1 HEPLRLVDLEKL
13 VQCGISLELAADAGL
28 VRVNS
33 LTGAEMM
40 ARNGKRGDF
49 AGIVFSYR
57 LPWEPDKTV
66 LHVLRR
72 DNTGLEPDGEG
83 CKENNKYRAGRKRTF
98 DLVITDLSMP
108 LMNGFDLI
116 SALRRLQKDL
126 PILAISGVYGGDL
139 LEAVKLLGAKAI
151 LEKPFEPEKL
161 L

>member
-1 HEPLRLVDLEKL
+1 MCQE
-13 VQCGISLELAADAGL
+13 
-28 VRVNS
+28 
-33 LTGAEMM
+33 
-40 ARNGKRGDF
+40 
-49 AGIVFSYR
+49 
-57 LPWEPDKTV
+57 
-66 LHVLRR
+66 
-72 DNTGLEPDGEG
+72 
-83 CKENNKYRAGRKRTF
+83 RTF

-161 L
+161 VAVVNKILGKNGGAGANPNAGSESQNQG